1 MITSM
6 IARTKRQFVRGEGN
20 MLLFWGYL
28 CVIVALLQYLL
39 GYLYYGLQV
48 SLPVPPKAIWWLI
61 PIVGIPYTLL
71 FRKRKA
77 GSRNVKTYTDQLT
90 ITLWTYV
97 IWLNLATIVIG
108 ALFFISGLNVW
119 YVMMLFAFF
128 VVGMAVSVQGMIIK
142 ENVMIAGGAFSVVCG
157 GFLVAGMITGASW
170 LMMFTQ
176 PLLIISMIIMMIIPG
191 HILNR
196 KARNQ

>member
-1 MITSM
+1 
-6 IARTKRQFVRGEGN
+6 
-20 MLLFWGYL
+20 
-28 CVIVALLQYLL
+28 
-39 GYLYYGLQV
+39 
-48 SLPVPPKAIWWLI
+48 
-61 PIVGIPYTLL
+61 
-71 FRKRKA
+71 
-77 GSRNVKTYTDQLT
+77 
-90 ITLWTYV
+90 
-97 IWLNLATIVIG
+97 
-108 ALFFISGLNVW
+108 
-119 YVMMLFAFF
+119 MMLFAFF